1 MSHRPHAD
9 DPLPVSI
16 PRTAARHWPLRSP
29 MASPYVLREPEPDEN
44 TLETLAPTNPF
55 AVIVIAY
62 LEYRATRPDT
72 RRMASKLR
80 LAQALAKWGYDKEQ
94 REAVFLII
102 DSLLLLPE
110 ALEERFTDILTQAEA
125 PIVQQLTSVQRVIPK
140 REKAACLEEGE
151 RLGIIKGKLEG
162 AAFLLQTPLQQ
173 RFAPLPHW
181 ALARIAQV
189 DTETLQR
196 WALNVLQAEQI
207 EDVFGH

>member
-1 MSHRPHAD
+1 
-9 DPLPVSI
+9 
-16 PRTAARHWPLRSP
+16 